1 MAQIRSVDT
10 TDQILREIGA
20 RLRGYRL
27 QQNVTIAELAD
38 RAGIGIATAA
48 RAETG
53 HNTSAETIVKM
64 LRALGRLDAL
74 DAMLPEPLVS
84 PIQLA
89 ARRGRQRQRARPRQV
104 PPPGQGDF
112 GRSHM
117 ERTDMQRTDMERR
130 HR

>member
-1 MAQIRSVDT
+1 MHQIRSVDT
-10 TDQILREIGA
+10 TGEILRELGA

-27 QQNVTIAELAD
+27 QQNVTTAELAL

-53 HNTSAETIVKM
+53 RNTSVETLVKI

-74 DAMLPEPLVS
+74 DAILPPPLVS

-89 ARRGRQRQRARPRQV
+89 ARQGHQRRRARARRVLPTAPPTQV
-104 PPPGQGDF
+104 SQPASVPLRGGPG
-112 GRSHM
+112 
-117 ERTDMQRTDMERR
+117 